1 MVPTC
6 TLHLFLF
13 TLFNELAVLM
23 NLGHISHHF
32 RPLCQG
38 CDRPCYALPFDDI
51 LCDVSC
57 TCIVDYLV
65 LILYNFDNKH
75 TFIVIVIVIALSIVS
90 VKHDCL
96 SIGNQ
101 WLISSNGHRI
111 SAGHRI
117 FKYIGNVLFEPVAR
131 DRFDWEFS
139 GGACTINHILQ
150 SYMEYNCL
158 SML

>member
-1 MVPTC
+1 MGFTNWHNHRLAIAW
-6 TLHLFLF
+6 TSADFLSSGINF
-13 TLFNELAVLM
+13 SAILMDIQISSFNTVYLK
-23 NLGHISHHF
+23 
-32 RPLCQG
+32 
-38 CDRPCYALPFDDI
+38 
-51 LCDVSC
+51 VS
-57 TCIVDYLV
+57 DNNSA
-65 LILYNFDNKH
+65 ILYPRQWVNCIGSDIAVMEVF
-75 TFIVIVIVIALSIVS
+75 VLSALSIVS

-117 FKYIGNVLFEPVAR
+117 SKYIGNVLFEPVAR